1 MSVVNQITK
10 SQIIKPGETFVLP
23 PGAIIKQAIGGIL
36 STSGCSL
43 PESLEMQCY
52 WVFIEK
58 DFDSSVGSAH
68 PPPYVESFVLGNGEL
83 IIPILG
89 GPQPW
94 EGHVINAV
102 NALNNPLVEGRC
114 YWFDEGT
121 GLPFNHHRGTI
132 MKFRLPK
139 FEALPIIRVKKA
151 TRSGGGTHGFVTTVD
166 YRMELDEGC
175 AECG

>member
-23 PGAIIKQAIGGIL
+23 PGAIIKQAIGGTL

-52 WVFIEK
+52 WAFIEK
-58 DFDSSVGSAH
+58 DFDSGVDSSH
-68 PPPYVESFVLGNGEL
+68 PDPYVESFVLGNGEL
-83 IIPILG
+83 IIPIPSNPL
-89 GPQPW
+89 PW
-94 EGHVINAV
+94 EDHVINAV
-102 NALNNPLVEGRC
+102 NAMNNPLVEGRC

-121 GLPFNHHRGTI
+121 SPFFNHHRGTS

-151 TRSGGGTHGFVTTVD
+151 TRSGGGTNGFVTTVD

-175 AECG
+175 TEC